1 MPIMP
6 IRPESV
12 ILQLRLDATAHARYS
27 REAASARKP
36 LATYLRELL
45 ERRNALE
52 DRLATIEHALEE
64 LAAAATTRQAQPAK
78 TPASDQAVILEML
91 IVLRQLAGPQK
102 ADLAQKELK
111 RRGIA
116 PWS

>member
-1 MPIMP
+1 MP
-6 IRPESV
+6 IRPESIIV
-12 ILQLRLDATAHARYS
+12 QLRLDASAHARHS
-27 REAASARKP
+27 AEAAIAKKP
-36 LATYLRELL
+36 LATYLREFL

-52 DRLATIEHALEE
+52 DRVAAIEHALAD
-64 LAAAATTRQAQPAK
+64 LAAATAPRYTQSAK
-78 TPASDQAVILEML
+78 APTSDQAVTLEVL